1 MKGTQLSWLLILCCF
16 FLTGCWDR
24 FELEERANILGLAI
38 DYVEHAEFKEP
49 EVTHRYGEFPDED
62 IKRIKVTAQIAI
74 PGKIKLG
81 PEGGGGQ
88 GSEKTAWVLETYAHT
103 FNDAVANL
111 QQQLAEKIYLGH
123 LQIVVISEDV
133 ARDGVNDIN
142 EYLRRNHE
150 VRRTAWMVV
159 TGEDAAKTLQ
169 VAPPLETVPGLYLSD
184 TLKNAVRFGK
194 LPREYLGKFWI
205 DLADDGIDASIPFV
219 KPIEKDR
226 ILIDG
231 MTYFDNDKMV
241 GKTDPLGISA
251 YMSLKEKNPGGQ
263 TVTVGVNNTVYMVQ
277 SRERKSKIKVDV
289 KDGKP
294 TSAINVEIDAEVT
307 EQVKGNK
314 LSEDTL
320 SKIEKKMAEEATKS
334 FNQFIKQIQDDGS
347 DVIGFG
353 ARIRAKYDSYW
364 AKNIKTAEDWT
375 KAYQEMDV
383 KVTVKYNL
391 KRAGMDYK

>member
-1 MKGTQLSWLLILCCF
+1 MKTTQLSLLLILCCI

-38 DYVEHAEFKEP
+38 DYVEKPEFKEP
-49 EVTHRYGEFPDED
+49 EVTHRYGEFPNED
-62 IKRIKVTAQIAI
+62 MKRIKVTAQIAI

-88 GSEKTAWVLETYAHT
+88 GSEKTAWVIETYAHT
-103 FNDAVANL
+103 FNDAVSNL

-133 ARDGVNDIN
+133 AKDGVNDIN

-159 TGEDAAKTLQ
+159 TGGDAAKTLK

-184 TLKNAVRFGK
+184 TLKHAVRFGK

-205 DLADDGIDASIPFV
+205 DLADDGVDATIPFV
-219 KPIEKDR
+219 KPIENDR

-231 MTYFDNDKMV
+231 LAYFDGDKMM
-241 GKTDPLGISA
+241 GKTDPISIGSFMA
-251 YMSLKEKNPGGQ
+251 LKEKNPGGQ
-263 TVTVGVNNTVYMVQ
+263 TVAVGLGDTVYMVQ
-277 SRERKSKIKVDV
+277 SRERKSKIKVEV
-289 KDGKP
+289 KNGEP
-294 TSAINVEIDAEVT
+294 SATINVEIDAEVT

-314 LSEDTL
+314 LNEATL
-320 SKIEKKMAEEATKS
+320 NKIEKKLEESTTEG
-334 FNQFIKQIQDDGS
+334 FTQFIKTLQEDGS
-347 DVIGFG
+347 DIIGFG

-364 AKNIKTAEDWT
+364 AQNIKTSEDWT
-375 KAYQEMDV
+375 EAYKEMDV
-383 KVTVKYNL
+383 NITVNFNL
-391 KRAGMDYK
+391 KRTGMDYK